1 MVASVELGSDEW
13 CAGVNGVRTV
23 RLLRLCN
30 KVLVSVKTDAR
41 FLEWKSWS
49 RAKCLSLQ
57 LEAIVAAT
65 GE

>member
-1 MVASVELGSDEW
+1 MVCWSEP
-13 CAGVNGVRTV
+13 
-23 RLLRLCN
+23 RLLWLCN
-30 KVLVSVKTDAR
+30 EVLGSVKTDAR
-41 FLEWKSWS
+41 RLEWKSWS

>member
-1 MVASVELGSDEW
+1 MVCWSEP
-13 CAGVNGVRTV
+13 
-23 RLLRLCN
+23 RLLWLGN
-30 KVLVSVKTDAR
+30 KVLVWVETDAC

-49 RAKCLSLQ
+49 RAKCISLQ